1 MNNET
6 VYLPKSFGV
15 MAEDRQG
22 KPLFSEILSKGS
34 SSLSRSKLYHTV
46 ENYQTRMEF
55 EICESDGKD
64 TKKLGVVEIKE
75 LPADTKGMV
84 TVYLRLSYSPDGIL
98 TVTATDARTNKN
110 LLENQETHF
119 SVERIPEHEGFKL
132 PTAADDASRSDCFL
146 GLAAGGQINWGSALR
161 DVKSACRKLIQNF
174 IDLKQHR
181 LGIITCAHEA
191 NILHDLSHDA
201 QSLLKAVDRLEAG
214 RDNNMAAAFN
224 IASKR
229 FDTYANDGRKRTII
243 TVNAGVPADWDKL
256 RETVNDLKQ
265 RGVKIIAIGANV
277 NNSFLGELAGNRND
291 AYQIA
296 SMSNLEDKFRQIFLG
311 DDSAKRKAELQRQR
325 EAELQRQREAEL
337 QRQREA
343 ELQRQREAEL
353 QRQRENERHQ
363 PHEQN
368 LSIDKMRRIV
378 ESSSARRV
386 EKFAADGFDT
396 SATLEIT
403 DTMPLT
409 LFDDFRVNCPVETI
423 YCDAAALAVTGGKI
437 VTVGNIVL
445 KDGQAYLTADAEN
458 IDFGTIGNKQGKFY
472 SLYLFPKDADLDTN
486 NYRGEIYE
494 LKGRNVYF
502 KEIETTEK
510 LLCIDFGTS
519 NTTAGSYG
527 IKNPSCH
534 NIELTKFIGKSG
546 TEIRFYDMFPTLIY
560 VSSIEP
566 GNEKYLLGYDAREKI
581 IAEDYQPKASTF
593 LEIKRWID
601 SLDKTE
607 KITDEEGNTRNIR
620 KGDIVQKYL
629 REVIKLS
636 EQYFKVRFKRLHFT
650 APVKLKDGFLRAV
663 KKMLPDYEIET
674 KDSLDEGIAIVY
686 DHIRW
691 QMENDSRNEGR
702 EQEILVIDCGGGTT
716 DLANCKYQFNLQ
728 ESGSHKLEL
737 QTRFESGD
745 QNFGGN
751 NVTWRIL
758 QMLKI
763 KLAAV
768 LSGKPDVDI
777 QKIVAPGCSWEDI
790 LGEIDEDYDAEG
802 KDNKSQLYAE
812 FERLYEKASEIIPTR
827 FFYAENSET
836 ERHSRR
842 NYYYLWQMAE
852 AIKIEFY
859 KVSGAAV
866 QIDFDKQKYIKI
878 VAPDLSH
885 YYLMYRID
893 GKFLDTRRANFD
905 PLKKI
910 SVTNNEIRRLLYPDI
925 YDLLNSLL
933 NPLIGKKDLT
943 MTRYRLSGQSCK
955 ITLFHELLKEFVPG
969 RRMRMGGKNPPQE
982 ESSSLKLACI
992 KGSIAYWR
1000 DKFYDDV
1007 QPEIIPGEPEII
1019 YEVLI
1024 NLPGNRRMKLIGAG
1038 GELKVR
1044 DYSANV
1050 QHADIFITD
1059 RQGKE
1064 RRSIPYTFQSDSTML
1079 KKFSS
1084 FAEVLDKVRSMT
1096 FLGAEKLDSL
1106 TQHFIDLESGGRFL
1120 FAVPSNVAY
1129 GFHVFELHISND
1141 GIYQLAIFPT
1151 DDDGFDV
1158 KFYSYESDNLSLF
1171 FNGDR

>member
-55 EICESDGKD
+55 EIYESDGNNF
-64 TKKLGVVEIKE
+64 KKLGTVEIKD
-75 LPADTKGMV
+75 LPAAPKGVV
-84 TVYLRLSYSPDGIL
+84 TVFLRLSYDPYGIL

-110 LLENQETHF
+110 LLENHQTHF
-119 SVERIPEHEGFKL
+119 SVERIPEYEDFKL
-132 PTAADDASRSDCFL
+132 PTAADDAGRSDCFL
-146 GLAAGGQINWGSALR
+146 ILAAGGQINWGGALR

-174 IDLKQHR
+174 IDLNQHR
-181 LGIITCAHEA
+181 LGIITFAHEA
-191 NILHDLSHDA
+191 TMLHDLSNNA
-201 QSLLKAVDRLEAG
+201 QSLLEAVDRLEAG
-214 RDNNMAAAFN
+214 RDNFMAAAFN
-224 IASKR
+224 LASKR
-229 FDTYANDGRKRTII
+229 FDAYPDDGRKRTII
-243 TVNAGVPADWDKL
+243 TVNAGVPADKDKL

-265 RGVKIIAIGANV
+265 RGVKIIAIGTNV
-277 NNSFLGELAGNRND
+277 NNNFLGELAGNRND

-296 SMSNLEDKFRQIFLG
+296 GMSNLEDKFRQIFLG

-343 ELQRQREAEL
+343 ELQT
-353 QRQRENERHQ
+353 
-363 PHEQN
+363 HEQN
-368 LSIDKMRRIV
+368 LSIDMMRRIV

-409 LFDDFRVNCPVETI
+409 LFDNFHVNCPAEVI
-423 YCDAAALAVTGGKI
+423 CCDAAALAVTGGKI
-437 VTVGNIVL
+437 VLVGNIVL

-458 IDFGTIGNKQGKFY
+458 IDFDAIRNKQGRFY
-472 SLYLFPKDADLDTN
+472 SLYLFPKDANLNPN

-494 LKGRNVYF
+494 LKGRNVDF

-527 IKNPSCH
+527 IKNPSRH

-546 TEIRFYDMFPTLIY
+546 AEIRFCDMFPTLIY
-560 VSSIEP
+560 VSSVEP
-566 GNEKYLLGYDAREKI
+566 GNEKYLFGYEAREKI

-593 LEIKRWID
+593 FEIKRWVD
-601 SLDKTE
+601 SLDKPE
-607 KITDEEGNTRNIR
+607 KIIDEQGNTRNI
-620 KGDIVQKYL
+620 KKSDIVQKYL
-629 REVIKLS
+629 QEVIKLS

-674 KDSLDEGIAIVY
+674 KDSLDEGVAIVY

-716 DLANCKYQFNLQ
+716 DLANCKYRFNLR

-763 KLAAV
+763 KLAAA
-768 LSGKPDVDI
+768 LRGEPDVDI
-777 QKIVAPGCSWEDI
+777 QKIVAPGRSWEDI

-812 FERLYEKASEIIPTR
+812 FEQLYEKASEIIPTR
-827 FFYAENSET
+827 FLYAENSET
-836 ERHSRR
+836 EHHSRR

-893 GKFLDTRRANFD
+893 GKFSDTRRADFD

-1024 NLPGNRRMKLIGAG
+1024 NLPGNRRMKLIGADG
-1038 GELKVR
+1038 KLKVR
-1044 DYSANV
+1044 DYTANV

-1064 RRSIPYTFQSDSTML
+1064 RRLIPYTFQSEATML

-1084 FAEVLDKVRSMT
+1084 FAEVLDKVQSMT
-1096 FLGAEKLDSL
+1096 FLSAEKLDSL
-1106 TQHFIDLESGGRFL
+1106 TQHFIDLESGGRSL

-1129 GFHVFELHISND
+1129 GFHVFELHISESGN
-1141 GIYQLAIFPT
+1141 YQLAIFPT
-1151 DDDGFDV
+1151 ADGGFDV
-1158 KFYSYESDNLSLF
+1158 KFYSYESESLSRF

>member
-1 MNNET
+1 M
-6 VYLPKSFGV
+6 
-15 MAEDRQG
+15 
-22 KPLFSEILSKGS
+22 
-34 SSLSRSKLYHTV
+34 
-46 ENYQTRMEF
+46 
-55 EICESDGKD
+55 
-64 TKKLGVVEIKE
+64 
-75 LPADTKGMV
+75 
-84 TVYLRLSYSPDGIL
+84 LRGI
-98 TVTATDARTNKN
+98 
-110 LLENQETHF
+110 
-119 SVERIPEHEGFKL
+119 
-132 PTAADDASRSDCFL
+132 
-146 GLAAGGQINWGSALR
+146 
-161 DVKSACRKLIQNF
+161 
-174 IDLKQHR
+174 
-181 LGIITCAHEA
+181 
-191 NILHDLSHDA
+191 
-201 QSLLKAVDRLEAG
+201 VD
-214 RDNNMAAAFN
+214 
-224 IASKR
+224 
-229 FDTYANDGRKRTII
+229 
-243 TVNAGVPADWDKL
+243 
-256 RETVNDLKQ
+256 
-265 RGVKIIAIGANV
+265 
-277 NNSFLGELAGNRND
+277 
-291 AYQIA
+291 
-296 SMSNLEDKFRQIFLG
+296 
-311 DDSAKRKAELQRQR
+311 
-325 EAELQRQREAEL
+325 
-337 QRQREA
+337 
-343 ELQRQREAEL
+343 
-353 QRQRENERHQ
+353 
-363 PHEQN
+363 
-368 LSIDKMRRIV
+368 
-378 ESSSARRV
+378 SSSARRV

-409 LFDDFRVNCPVETI
+409 LFDDFRVNCPAESI

-437 VTVGNIVL
+437 VLAGNIVL
-445 KDGQAYLTADAEN
+445 KDGQAYLTADAQN
-458 IDFGTIGNKQGKFY
+458 IDFEAIRDKQGRFY
-472 SLYLFPKDADLDTN
+472 SLYLFPKDANLN
-486 NYRGEIYE
+486 GNSYRGEIYE
-494 LKGRNVYF
+494 LKGRNVDF
-502 KEIETTEK
+502 KEIETTDK

-527 IKNPSCH
+527 IKNPSRH
-534 NIELTKFIGKSG
+534 DIELTKFIGKAG
-546 TEIRFYDMFPTLIY
+546 AEICFYDMFPTLIY
-560 VSSIEP
+560 VGSVES
-566 GNEKYLLGYDAREKI
+566 GNENYLFGYDAREKI

-593 LEIKRWID
+593 FEIKRWVD
-601 SLDKTE
+601 SLDKPE
-607 KITDEEGNTRNIR
+607 KITDEQGNTRNIR
-620 KGDIVQKYL
+620 KADIVQRYL
-629 REVIKLS
+629 QEVIKLS

-650 APVKLKDGFLRAV
+650 APVKLKDGFLCAV

-674 KDSLDEGIAIVY
+674 KDSLDEGVAIVY
-686 DHIRW
+686 DLIRW

-702 EQEILVIDCGGGTT
+702 KQEILVIDCGGGTT
-716 DLANCKYQFNLQ
+716 DLANCKYRYNLR

-768 LSGKPDVDI
+768 LRGEPDVDI
-777 QKIVAPGCSWEDI
+777 QKIVAPGRSWEDI

-812 FERLYEKASEIIPTR
+812 FEQLYEKASELIPTR
-827 FFYAENSET
+827 FLYAENSET

-885 YYLMYRID
+885 YYLMCRIN
-893 GKFLDTRRANFD
+893 GKFSDTRNADFD

-992 KGSIAYWR
+992 RGSIAYWR

-1019 YEVLI
+1019 YEILI
-1024 NLPGNRRMKLIGAG
+1024 NMPGNHRMKLISAG
-1038 GELKVR
+1038 GKLKVR

-1064 RRSIPYTFQSDSTML
+1064 RRSIPYTFQSDPTKL
-1079 KKFSS
+1079 KNFSS
-1084 FAEVLDKVRSMT
+1084 FAEVLDKVQSMT

-1106 TQHFIDLESGGRFL
+1106 TQHFIDLEGGGRFL
-1120 FAVPSNVAY
+1120 FAVPSNVGY
-1129 GFHVFELHISND
+1129 GFHVFELHISESGN
-1141 GIYQLAIFPT
+1141 YQLAIFPT
-1151 DDDGFDV
+1151 DDGGFDV
-1158 KFYSYESDNLSLF
+1158 KFYSYESDSLSQF